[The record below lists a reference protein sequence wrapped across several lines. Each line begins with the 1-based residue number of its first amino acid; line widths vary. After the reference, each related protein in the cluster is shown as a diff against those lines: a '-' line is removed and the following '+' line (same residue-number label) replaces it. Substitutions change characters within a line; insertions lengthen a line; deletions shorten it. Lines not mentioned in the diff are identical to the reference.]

1 MVGLI
6 ILLGDKFLFNNLQ
19 NVVVLKL
26 NYLLIKVIELII
38 TKATKY
44 WDFFI
49 YQALAFIS
57 DLHFISISN
66 YMSYAFLFKYI
77 IIGDSG
83 MLFSLLR
90 GG

>member
-26 NYLLIKVIELII
+26 NYLLIKVIELFI

-44 WDFFI
+44 
-49 YQALAFIS
+49 
-57 DLHFISISN
+57 
-66 YMSYAFLFKYI
+66 
-77 IIGDSG
+77 
-83 MLFSLLR
+83 
-90 GG
+90 